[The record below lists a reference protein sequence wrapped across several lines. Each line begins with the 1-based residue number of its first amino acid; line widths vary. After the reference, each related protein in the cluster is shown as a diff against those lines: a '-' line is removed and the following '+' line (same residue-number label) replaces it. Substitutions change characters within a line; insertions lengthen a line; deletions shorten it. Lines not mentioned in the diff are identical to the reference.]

1 MSKEDQLVK
10 FTNFIANNTWIF
22 AKTYAATAPHEYLV
36 KRNLSPE
43 DQETLVEFAYFIK
56 ENGYKKL
63 FGSMEFTYFDIDDLM
78 YWTMDEDVSKTDLI
92 NRAKK

>member
-1 MSKEDQLVK
+1 MTNEDQLAK
-10 FTNFIANNTWIF
+10 FTTFIVNNTWIF

-36 KRNLSPE
+36 KRNLSPV
-43 DQETLVEFAYFIK
+43 DQEILVEFAYFIK

-63 FGSMEFTYFDIDDLM
+63 FGSMEFTYFDIGDWM

>member
-1 MSKEDQLVK
+1 MEQDSQLIK
-10 FTNFIANNTWIF
+10 FNAFIANNTWIF

-36 KRNLSPE
+36 KRSLSQE

-63 FGSMEFTYFDIDDLM
+63 FGSMEFTYYDIDGWM